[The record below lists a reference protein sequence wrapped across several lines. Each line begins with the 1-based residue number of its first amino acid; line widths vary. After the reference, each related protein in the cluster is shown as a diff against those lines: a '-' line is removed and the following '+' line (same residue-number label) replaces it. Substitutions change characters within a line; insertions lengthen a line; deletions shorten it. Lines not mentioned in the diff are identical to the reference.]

1 MKYFLYPSILYIQIK
16 TEHCIWLHYQKGRL
30 KTLKSGFQ
38 TTFCLGFRCYFFNS
52 AKISSTVFFAS
63 PKHITLFSL
72 KNSGFCTPA

>member
-1 MKYFLYPSILYIQIK
+1 MNHFLIFQILDIQIEQSIVSGFITK
-16 TEHCIWLHYQKGRL
+16 KGRL

-38 TTFCLGFRCYFFNS
+38 TTFCLGFGFYFFNS

>member
-1 MKYFLYPSILYIQIK
+1 MNSNDVKKSLQAFMDRVCSDFVKSERFKILA
-16 TEHCIWLHYQKGRL
+16 EL
-30 KTLKSGFQ
+30 
-38 TTFCLGFRCYFFNS
+38 FRRPYFFNS